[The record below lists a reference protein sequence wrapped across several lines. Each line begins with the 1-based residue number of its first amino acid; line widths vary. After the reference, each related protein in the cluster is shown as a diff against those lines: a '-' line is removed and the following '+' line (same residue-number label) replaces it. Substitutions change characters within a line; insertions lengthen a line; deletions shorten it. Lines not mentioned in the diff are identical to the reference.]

1 MEAIEEEEKE
11 SEAIMSV
18 FAGVK
23 FFLSNRLSMEDHRN
37 LRKIIADQGGQI
49 VEQPGD
55 SKCFHVLPLFTQ
67 PDAEVPSA
75 PLFLVF

>member
-1 MEAIEEEEKE
+1 
-11 SEAIMSV
+11 MSV

-67 PDAEVPSA
+67 PDAEVRVRVCYTSSSPATPRSHEIDS
-75 PLFLVF
+75 